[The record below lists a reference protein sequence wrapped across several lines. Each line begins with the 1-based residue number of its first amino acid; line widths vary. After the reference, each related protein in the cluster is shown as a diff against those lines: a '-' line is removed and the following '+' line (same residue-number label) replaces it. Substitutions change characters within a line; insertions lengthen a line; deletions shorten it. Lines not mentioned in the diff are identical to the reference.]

1 MSTTEALAQP
11 YGRIITVGLRQWKAH
26 NLRPMLAAQCSSLH
40 FAPDAAAARALAP
53 RAGDAIAVWGAVP
66 PPGITALAEASG
78 AVLLRIEDGFIRSV
92 GLGSDL
98 IPPQSLVLDR
108 SGIYFDATRAS
119 DLETILQTAPFSDD
133 DRAAAAQVRAF
144 ITATRLTKYNIEPR
158 MAPRWPVQPR
168 PVVLVPGQVETDASI
183 LLGGAQVRRTLD
195 LLRAVRS
202 NRPEA
207 WIVYKPHPDVMSG
220 NRSGRVA
227 LREAAKL
234 ADWIETE
241 ASIVSCIE
249 ACDEVHTITT
259 LSGFD
264 ALLRGTPV
272 VTYGAPF
279 YAGWGLT
286 DDRASGL
293 PAWQRRT
300 RRLTLDELVAGA
312 LLAYPLY
319 WNTAQARPDTCETV
333 LSRIAE
339 TRDLLQRNGTL
350 ERLRSGWTRRQLR
363 KLRVLYDVV
372 WGKR

>member
-11 YGRIITVGLRQWKAH
+11 YGRIIAVGLRRWKAH
-26 NLRPMLAAQCSSLH
+26 NLRPLLAAQCTSLH
-40 FAPDAAAARALAP
+40 FARDPAAARALGP
-53 RAGDAIAVWGAVP
+53 GPGDAIAIWGADP
-66 PPGITALAEASG
+66 PPGLAALAEERG

-108 SGIYFDATRAS
+108 TGIYFDATRPS
-119 DLETILQTAPFSDD
+119 DLETILQTALFTDE
-133 DRAAAAQVRAF
+133 DRASAAQVRAF
-144 ITATRLTKYNIEPR
+144 IAATGLTKYNIEPR
-158 MAPRWPVQPR
+158 MAPRWPEQPR
-168 PVVLVPGQVETDASI
+168 PTVLVPGQVETDASI
-183 LLGGAQVRRTLD
+183 RLGGAQVRRNLD
-195 LLRAVRS
+195 LLRAVRTS
-202 NRPEA
+202 RPEA

-227 LREAAKL
+227 LGEAAKL

-241 ASIVSCIE
+241 ASIVSCID
-249 ACDEVHTITT
+249 ACDEVHTITS

-286 DDRASGL
+286 EDRASGVST
-293 PAWQRRT
+293 WQRRT

-312 LLAYPLY
+312 LLTYPIY
-319 WNTAQARPDTCETV
+319 WNTAQARMDKCETV

-339 TRDLLQRNGTL
+339 TRDLLQRNGNL
-350 ERLRSGWTRRQLR
+350 ERLRSGWTRRQMR
-363 KLRVLYDVV
+363 KLRVLFDVV